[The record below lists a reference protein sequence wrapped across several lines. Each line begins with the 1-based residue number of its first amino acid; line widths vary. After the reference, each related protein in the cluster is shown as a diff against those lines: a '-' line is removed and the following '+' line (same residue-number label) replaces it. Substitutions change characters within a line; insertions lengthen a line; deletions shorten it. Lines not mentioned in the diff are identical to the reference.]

1 MIEEQKEIF
10 AENLNRLVLIVE
22 IYRKEKQQKE

>member
-22 IYRKEKQQKE
+22 IYRKEK